1 MDVIMLFGSEDSFTF
16 SVLVC
21 VSLLLFS
28 PLALLH
34 WVERQYDDE
43 KQ

>member
-1 MDVIMLFGSEDSFTF
+1 MSFASEDSFTF

-21 VSLLLFS
+21 VPPFVF

-34 WVERQYDDE
+34 WLERQYDDE